1 MTDVS
6 AVMSTRGTDRH
17 SRVRRGTYRHSRV
30 GKACTRPAVE
40 PYGVFPETGGGDLIA
55 PTPDG
60 EPVHK
65 LSLHFVARFTIFSS
79 ATDTIPEQ
87 ARTPSLAS
95 SHWSKGREGSKPVSY
110 THLTLPTNREV

>member
-1 MTDVS
+1 MS
-6 AVMSTRGTDRH
+6 AAALAGSLKF
-17 SRVRRGTYRHSRV
+17 SYLCSI
-30 GKACTRPAVE
+30 AWC

-65 LSLHFVARFTIFSS
+65 LSLHFVAGFTIFPS

-95 SHWSKGREGSKPVSY
+95 SHWSKGREGSKRPELQACPLRLLWRFPSGAVA
-110 THLTLPTNREV
+110 

>member
-1 MTDVS
+1 MR
-6 AVMSTRGTDRH
+6 AVALNDLPFH
-17 SRVRRGTYRHSRV
+17 VRKYATALAGAFSYLCSI
-30 GKACTRPAVE
+30 AWC

-65 LSLHFVARFTIFSS
+65 LSLHVVAGFTICPS

-95 SHWSKGREGSKPVSY
+95 SHWSKGREGSKRP
-110 THLTLPTNREV
+110 EQ

>member
-1 MTDVS
+1 MS
-6 AVMSTRGTDRH
+6 AAALAGSF
-17 SRVRRGTYRHSRV
+17 SYLCSI
-30 GKACTRPAVE
+30 AWC

-65 LSLHFVARFTIFSS
+65 LSLHFVAGFTIFSS

-95 SHWSKGREGSKPVSY
+95 SHWSKGREGSKRPELQVCPLRLLWRFPSGA
-110 THLTLPTNREV
+110 VA